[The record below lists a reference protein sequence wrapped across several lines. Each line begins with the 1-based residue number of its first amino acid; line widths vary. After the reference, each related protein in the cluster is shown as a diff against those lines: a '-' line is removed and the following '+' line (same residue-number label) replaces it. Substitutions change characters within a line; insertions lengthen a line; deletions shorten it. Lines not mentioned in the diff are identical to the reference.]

1 MFVAQSRSVPVDLTA
16 GRRHIRSGRSRP
28 IRQAECMTRASH
40 VHLTRIPLHLPRT
53 SHACH
58 TPPGS
63 RHARVGGR
71 VDNRCRRWG
80 ARARRRRTGE
90 TPVRRQGPDG
100 TEPTRARVLSGPEM
114 AHPRSCPRPVGG
126 FTRVL
131 RSPDLKWLVR
141 FCQTGPVAP
150 RRRGRSRNSL
160 GRAKCPGS
168 LDKTTVH
175 LPDSRGNRGRVC
187 LAQATRPNAGTGDEA
202 VREEV

>member
-1 MFVAQSRSVPVDLTA
+1 MCPGTLVVDFRGSWDAKRARTA
-16 GRRHIRSGRSRP
+16 CEVDCGCARECSCRP
-28 IRQAECMTRASH
+28 IRHTRRISHASH
-40 VHLTRIPLHLPRT
+40 
-53 SHACH
+53 
-58 TPPGS
+58 TPETS

-80 ARARRRRTGE
+80 ARARHRRTGE
-90 TPVRRQGPDG
+90 TPVRRPGPDG
-100 TEPTRARVLSGPEM
+100 TEPSRARILFGRWLAQPG
-114 AHPRSCPRPVGG
+114 SCPRPVGG

-175 LPDSRGNRGRVC
+175 LPDSRGEPRKSVPRASDTPEC
-187 LAQATRPNAGTGDEA
+187 GD
-202 VREEV
+202 R